1 VRAAR
6 RTIPPAFRRRSDG
19 QKNWEMTMNR
29 NFASLP
35 LCAATVILAAV
46 AAGSLGP
53 GPAYAVHE
61 CGTPHEGQ
69 SGHDQGFGQGCNN
82 LDERGFFYGDPR
94 PDAPELAYRGPYPV
108 GVRTLEAVNPDQID
122 ILSYTPDNPNPL
134 YDRPLT
140 LEVSYPAAL
149 HPGERQVTTYDDA
162 LGSGPGDPDRP
173 VTPFEFA
180 GRAARGAAPD
190 ASDGPYPLVI
200 VSHGYPGSRVLMT
213 YLTENL
219 ASKGYIVV
227 SIDHTEST
235 HADKVDFGSTLLNRT
250 LDIHFVLNLIAGLGY
265 ADDPGFLAG
274 MVDDANKAL
283 VGYSMGGYGALN
295 AAGAG
300 FAPSPNFILDL
311 FVPGGHAARLQ
322 AGNPEYLALLD
333 PRIRAVVALA
343 PWGGIFA
350 LWEPDGLAG
359 LEVPSLFIVGD
370 QDQTAPYAGVQWLFD
385 NAVSSDRYMLKYQ
398 GAIHEVAVNPPPPIS
413 EANYAEYMHYQEP
426 AWDNRKINN
435 VNQHFVTAFLG
446 MHLKGDHDTY
456 APYLDLHPISNESH
470 RTDPTDPTY
479 WKGFTPWAAIGME
492 LHHAAP

>member
-1 VRAAR
+1 
-6 RTIPPAFRRRSDG
+6 
-19 QKNWEMTMNR
+19 MNR
-29 NFASLP
+29 TSLP
-35 LCAATVILAAV
+35 SSLPGALALALV
-46 AAGSLGP
+46 CFAAGALTAT
-53 GPAYAVHE
+53 PALAVHE
-61 CGTPHEGQ
+61 CGTPHEGK
-69 SGHDQGFGQGCNN
+69 SEHSVGCNK
-82 LDERGFFYGDPR
+82 LDKADFFYGDAR
-94 PDAPELAYRGPYPV
+94 PDAPELAQRGAYAI

-122 ILSYTPDNPNPL
+122 ILSYTPENPNPL

-140 LEVSYPAAL
+140 LEVWYPAAL
-149 HPGERQVTTYDDA
+149 RPGERQVTTYDDA
-162 LGSGPGDPDRP
+162 LGSGPGDPERP
-173 VTPFEFA
+173 VTPFTFA

-235 HADKVDFGSTLLNRT
+235 HADKVGFGSTLLNRT
-250 LDIHFVLNLIAGLGY
+250 LDIHFVLNLIAELGY

-274 MVDDANKAL
+274 MVDDANTAL

-311 FVPGGHAARLQ
+311 FVPGGHAERLQ

-333 PRIRAVVALA
+333 PRIKAVVALA
-343 PWGGIFA
+343 PWGGSFG
-350 LWEPDGLAG
+350 LWEPGGLAG

-370 QDQTAPYAGVQWLFD
+370 QDRTAPYDGAKWLFD
-385 NAVSSDRYMLKYQ
+385 GVVNSDRYLLTYLS
-398 GAIHEVAVNPPPPIS
+398 AIHEVAVNPAPPIS
-413 EANYAEYMHYQEP
+413 TLNYAEWLHYQEP
-426 AWDNRKINN
+426 AWDNRKLNN

-446 MHLKGDHDTY
+446 THLKGEGDVF
-456 APYLDLHPISNESH
+456 APYLNLLEPNSNDSP
-470 RTDPTDPTY
+470 RADTSDPRY
-479 WKGFTPWAAIGME
+479 WTGFPAYSAIGMVFE
-492 LHHAAP
+492 HVAPLP